1 MSAIFS
7 VAKDP
12 NEVLTC
18 KLEFKPLVA
27 MTMVD
32 ITVIGVLI
40 LAVNE
45 SNVSTQIPSSTT
57 MKLTNQLLVS
67 EWS

>member
-1 MSAIFS
+1 MSAISS

-27 MTMVD
+27 MMMVD
-32 ITVIGVLI
+32 ITVIGVL
-40 LAVNE
+40 
-45 SNVSTQIPSSTT
+45 T
-57 MKLTNQLLVS
+57 LTVDEKQC
-67 EWS
+67 

>member
-1 MSAIFS
+1 MSTIFS

-27 MTMVD
+27 ITMVD

-40 LAVNE
+40 LTVNE
-45 SNVSTQIPSSTT
+45 KQC
-57 MKLTNQLLVS
+57 
-67 EWS
+67 